1 MTNRDVIDK
10 FGQLELE
17 LAQERGDFV
26 FFALFVLETLA
37 DRWDLMISAPWLDKD
52 KRRAV
57 PYLVDQIK
65 SKLGVEYLIRLNRIV
80 VIDPDNAELQDLA
93 RSIAV
98 EHGKVEHGR
107 VRIRDDELFGVR
119 VRDARII
126 TAKVPS
132 APATT

>member
-17 LAQERGDFV
+17 LARERGDFA

-37 DRWDLMISAPWLDKD
+37 DRWDLIVSAPWLDKD

-65 SKLGVEYLIRLNRIV
+65 SKLGVDYLISLNRIV
-80 VIDPDNAELQDLA
+80 VIDPESAELQDLV
-93 RSIAV
+93 RSIV
-98 EHGKVEHGR
+98 IEHGKVEHGK
-107 VRIRDDELFGVR
+107 VRIRDDEFFGLR

-126 TAKVPS
+126 TAKAPP

>member
-17 LAQERGDFV
+17 LAQEHGDFV

-37 DRWDLMISAPWLDKD
+37 DRWDLIVSAPWLDKD

-65 SKLGVEYLIRLNRIV
+65 SKLGVEYLISLNRIV
-80 VIDPDNAELQDLA
+80 VIDPDNAELQDLV

-98 EHGKVEHGR
+98 EHGAVEHGK
-107 VRIRDDELFGVR
+107 VRIRDDDFFGVL
-119 VRDARII
+119 VKDARII